1 MTQPWYTRH
10 MPFFFLTFLFAPLTL
25 LLLVW
30 RWDQFDGHE
39 RGIKLFFAIGMTAFI
54 VFGLLPRGSLPII
67 LPVIGLLIAL
77 KLVLNIIK
85 RKTG

>member
-30 RWDQFDGHE
+30 RWEKFEGQE
-39 RGIKLFFAIGMTAFI
+39 RGVKLFFAIGMTVFI
-54 VFGLLPRGSLPII
+54 VFGLLPRGSLPVI
-67 LPVIGLLIAL
+67 LPVIVLLIAL
-77 KLVLNIIK
+77 KLVFNLLK

>member
-30 RWDQFDGHE
+30 RWEQFDGHE
-39 RGIKLFFAIGMTAFI
+39 RGTKLFFAVGMTAFI
-54 VFGLLPRGSLPII
+54 VFGLLPRLSLPVI
-67 LPVIGLLIAL
+67 LPIIGLLIAL
-77 KLVLNIIK
+77 KLVFNLIK